1 MWEKNRMHTSG
12 VGSREAVDMDF
23 EDDSESKVHVLVHDL
38 RPPFLDGRTAFT
50 RQLDP
55 INPIK
60 DGTSDLAVFSKKGSA
75 LVKERREQQ
84 ERAKAAAKLASIGGT
99 NLGNLMGVKEGENGE
114 DVDVNGK
121 PVNANGAPPAPSKK
135 EDEVGHADYKS
146 DSKFASHMKASEGA
160 SNFSRTKSLKEQREY
175 LPAFA
180 CREDL
185 MRTIREN
192 QGPYSSSFLRCSSC

>member
-99 NLGNLMGVKEGENGE
+99 NLGNLMGVKEGEDGQ

-121 PVNANGAPPAPSKK
+121 PVNVNGVPPGGSKK
-135 EDEVGHADYKS
+135 EDNGSDDQADYKS

-192 QGPYSSSFLRCSSC
+192 QGACRL